1 MALPLHVLIISSLIK
16 IVVVVHLLLIGVM
29 AMILAERKVSGWIQ
43 DRHGPNRVGP
53 WGILQPIADGIKF
66 LLKEDLIPSHVDKP
80 IYLLAPAIILVP
92 ALVTCGVVPFGSSI
106 TISGYEIP
114 LQIAD
119 INIGILYILAITS
132 LGVYGV
138 VLGAWASNNKYS
150 LLGGL
155 RSSAQMISYE
165 LTLGLSIIGV
175 LMLSG
180 SLSLREIAIQQGSYP
195 WTWNFLI
202 HFPAFLAFTAAAFAE
217 TNRLPFDLAEA
228 EQELVGGYHTEYSS
242 MKFAMYFMA
251 EYMHM
256 IVGSAV
262 AVTLFFGGWHFFG
275 LETVGGPIWSGVIS
289 FGIFFAKTAFFLFV
303 FIWVRWTLPRFR
315 YDQLM
320 NLGWKFLLPIALTT
334 IVVTAT
340 VWATTQSKIW
350 VGVGNVIA
358 ACVVVGIVSRLID
371 MNRLPETVSDQ
382 RVPSFMEHRSPSA

>member
-1 MALPLHVLIISSLIK
+1 MDLPFHVLIISSLIK

-53 WGILQPIADGIKF
+53 WGILQPVADGIKF
-66 LLKEDLIPSHVDKP
+66 LLKEDLIPDHVDKP

-92 ALVTCGVVPFGSSI
+92 ALVTCGVVPFGGSI

-119 INIGILYILAITS
+119 INIGILYVLAITS

-165 LTLGLSIIGV
+165 LALGLSIIGV

-202 HFPAFLAFTAAAFAE
+202 HFPAFLVFTTAAFAE

-262 AVTLFFGGWHFFG
+262 AVSLFLGGWHFFG
-275 LETVGGPIWSGVIS
+275 LETVGGPFWSGVIS

-340 VWATTQSKIW
+340 VWAFTQSK
-350 VGVGNVIA
+350 VL
-358 ACVVVGIVSRLID
+358 VGILNVVTAFIAVAIVSTILAMTRE
-371 MNRLPETVSDQ
+371 PEPADA
-382 RVPSFMEHRSPSA
+382 RDIPSFTEESSS

>member
-1 MALPLHVLIISSLIK
+1 MGLPIHVLIISSLVK
-16 IVVVVHLLLIGVM
+16 ILFAISLLLIGVM

-43 DRHGPNRVGP
+43 NRHGPNRVGP
-53 WGILQPIADGIKF
+53 WGILQPLADGLKF
-66 LLKEDLIPSHVDKP
+66 LFKEDLIPAHVDKP
-80 IYLLAPAIILVP
+80 IYLLAPVIILVP
-92 ALVTCGVVPFGSSI
+92 ALITCAVVPFGSSI
-106 TISGYEIP
+106 QIGEYTIP

-119 INIGILYILAITS
+119 INIGILYVLAITS

-150 LLGGL
+150 FLGGL

-165 LTLGLSIIGV
+165 LSLGLSIIGV
-175 LMLSG
+175 LLLSE
-180 SLSLREIAIQQGSYP
+180 SLSLREIVKAQGSYP
-195 WTWNFLI
+195 WQWNFLI
-202 HFPAFLAFTAAAFAE
+202 HFPAFLIFTTAAFAE

-262 AVTLFFGGWHFFG
+262 TVTLFLGGWQFFG
-275 LETVGGPIWSGVIS
+275 LERIGGPFWSGLIS
-289 FGIFFAKTAFFLFV
+289 FGIFSVKTALFLFG

-320 NLGWKFLLPIALTT
+320 NLGWKFLLPVALTT
-334 IVVTAT
+334 IVATAT
-340 VWATTQSKIW
+340 AWALTES
-350 VGVGNVIA
+350 
-358 ACVVVGIVSRLID
+358 VVLVGILNVVAAFIVVAIVATSLVMVR
-371 MNRLPETVSDQ
+371 RPEPVDD
-382 RVPSFMEHRSPSA
+382 RGILSFTEKSPS